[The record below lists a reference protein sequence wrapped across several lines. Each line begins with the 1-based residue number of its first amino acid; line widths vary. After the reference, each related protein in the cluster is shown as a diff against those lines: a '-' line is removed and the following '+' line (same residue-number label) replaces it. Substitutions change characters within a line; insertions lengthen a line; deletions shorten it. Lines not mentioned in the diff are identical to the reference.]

1 MELAGIN
8 EGSNEGSNL
17 DAESGASDRMDIIGQ
32 NTTRI
37 NEGSNRLE
45 TVPREEVWDPCIMSH
60 GFKVY
65 SYKIYS

>member
-37 NEGSNRLE
+37 NEGSNRL
-45 TVPREEVWDPCIMSH
+45 
-60 GFKVY
+60 
-65 SYKIYS
+65 

>member
-8 EGSNEGSNL
+8 EGSNEGSNRQKVEV

-37 NEGSNRLE
+37 NEGSNHQE
-45 TVPREEVWDPCIMSH
+45 TVPREEVWDPCIMVL
-60 GFKVY
+60 FL
-65 SYKIYS
+65 